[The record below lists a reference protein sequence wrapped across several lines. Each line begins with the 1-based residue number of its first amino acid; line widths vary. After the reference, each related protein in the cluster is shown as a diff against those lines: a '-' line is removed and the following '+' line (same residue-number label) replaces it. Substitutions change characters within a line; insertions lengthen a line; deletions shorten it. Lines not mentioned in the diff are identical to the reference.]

1 MDKVKCYGVKCYSE
15 ELCKIII
22 GILMNDVKI
31 LLMVRNDINR
41 KGKEVLL
48 LGVLF
53 FYFKINVYIVMIR
66 GL

>member
-41 KGKEVLL
+41 KGME
-48 LGVLF
+48 
-53 FYFKINVYIVMIR
+53 
-66 GL
+66 